1 MVDQKDLYRW
11 VIISVMVLCNDI
23 VIIEYDRRRAV
34 LPNAPVDMEYGNN
47 IAEESTAIAI
57 ALNIQ
62 HNDKPLQKKLNPL
75 MHVRT
80 SDIDVRDR

>member
-1 MVDQKDLYRW
+1 MSNY
-11 VIISVMVLCNDI
+11 III
-23 VIIEYDRRRAV
+23 VITEYDRRKLGMASWCTSSNVIR
-34 LPNAPVDMEYGNN
+34 NMITIE
-47 IAEESTAIAI
+47 IREESTAIAI